1 MCHFPQEVLSKSG
14 VSVRKRR
21 QLSCFWHLRPTR
33 ATPLSSTSLRM
44 HVYSECRAQGQSPG
58 QNSLPPDYG
67 IVPVF
72 LGILGPSWGV
82 RTDHCFLKGTG
93 QLRRV
98 HGRTCKNARPKYGP
112 RRLYRP
118 SLICLPHLSSWL
130 WHWNGDPGK
139 KSPSLVIIG
148 LTGYNLVFL

>member
-82 RTDHCFLKGTG
+82 RTVTVFLKVLGNSGESMGEPVKMQDPNMGRGDCIDLPLYVCPICHHGSGTG
-93 QLRRV
+93 MVTQV
-98 HGRTCKNARPKYGP
+98 
-112 RRLYRP
+112 
-118 SLICLPHLSSWL
+118 
-130 WHWNGDPGK
+130 
-139 KSPSLVIIG
+139 KSPLHW
-148 LTGYNLVFL
+148 